1 MRRVQQRGENLRQ
14 IAMPCDFV
22 QRSTFYFDVFNFRP
36 LWSISRVLS
45 LFIDNS
51 SNSKEVAVTIFHS
64 GQVIIAQPKTQGY
77 YPVLSY
83 SDSFAMSISSMGSS
97 DTATVYACNYMV
109 PPGSWG
115 PNQTQPISG
124 TVSVDNFPSG
134 FNVNNFPPFFA
145 EASIATVFHTVS
157 SGYQELVAVKTGYY
171 LIIYSI
177 SVVMHADSYDSSGGS
192 KNMNIQILDSNLN
205 DIFDNIFQVPG
216 VSASISNVT
225 APPTSQTPAGFIYSS
240 NNVGFGYNVGYSGS
254 NFNGA
259 VNIAVSYRFSLTQP

>member
-1 MRRVQQRGENLRQ
+1 MRRGQQLRAENLRQ

-51 SNSKEVAVTIFHS
+51 SNAKEVAVTIFHS

-83 SDSFAMSISSMGSS
+83 SDTFAMSISSMNSS

-124 TVSVDNFPSG
+124 SVSVTNFPATQTVSGEISVSNFPDTQPISG
-134 FNVNNFPPFFA
+134 DVSVSNFPFASKVSFLTNFKSTTKTNLVPGPYKIVGLSFQIDTYEDTGVNQLNFIDTDLGSLAGFFVR
-145 EASIATVFHTVS
+145 SPLT
-157 SGYQELVAVKTGYY
+157 
-171 LIIYSI
+171 
-177 SVVMHADSYDSSGGS
+177 
-192 KNMNIQILDSNLN
+192 NMNPCI
-205 DIFDNIFQVPG
+205 
-216 VSASISNVT
+216 VS
-225 APPTSQTPAGFIYSS
+225 
-240 NNVGFGYNVGYSGS
+240 
-254 NFNGA
+254 
-259 VNIAVSYRFSLTQP
+259 FSLASAGTLQVAWVFAPGASAGGAFITAFYL